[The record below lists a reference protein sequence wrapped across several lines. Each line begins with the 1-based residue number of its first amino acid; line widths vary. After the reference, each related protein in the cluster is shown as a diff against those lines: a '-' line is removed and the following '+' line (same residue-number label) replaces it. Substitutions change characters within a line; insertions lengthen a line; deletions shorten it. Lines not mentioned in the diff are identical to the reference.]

1 LESLEIGDKFF
12 WSWLPA
18 SGHSGGLLVSFRD
31 SCFDVGVVSK
41 GEFLISTKL
50 VLKSSRFFFEFVGVY
65 GPADHSRSPLF
76 LQELEEVVTR
86 ATSPVLIAGDFNLIR
101 GSTDKNNRN
110 IDWSRVNLFNDS
122 IARLQLR
129 EVVRSGARF
138 TWTNKQLNP
147 VRSVLDRVFISPQW
161 ETAFPL
167 LSRAAEPSIG
177 SDHTPL
183 VFATGTD
190 LVPRA
195 SRFFFENAWLSL
207 LIRPFCITILYHN
220 LLLFIDIFHI

>member
-1 LESLEIGDKFF
+1 VF
-12 WSWLPA
+12 
-18 SGHSGGLLVSFRD
+18 
-31 SCFDVGVVSK
+31 K
-41 GEFLISTKL
+41 GEFLISTKV
-50 VLKSSRFFFEFVGVY
+50 VLKASRFFFEFVGVY

-76 LQELEEVVTR
+76 LQELEEVVSR

-101 GSTDKNNRN
+101 GSADKNNRN

-167 LSRAAEPSIG
+167 LSLAAEPSIG

-190 LVPRA
+190 LAPRA

-207 LIRPFCITILYHN
+207 PGFKDLVHAKWGPLATAQGSYFDAIGFWHSQAGLLRRFLKGWGANLRRDLRLEKDSIL
-220 LLLFIDIFHI
+220 